1 MSTST
6 STFIDKKTYDAFY
19 NRAFKYYIELLDPT
33 ETTRLFVSDGFNPPA
48 SNLVVEQIEIN
59 QAQWDTWTASIR
71 LDDSIF
77 NNIDP
82 DVFDNGMVMKIKFG
96 KSFGDSV
103 NAFYGIVDS
112 VGPTRKGL
120 NKLSWEAQ
128 AKGFG
133 VVPNYTYT
141 DFQKAPP
148 PETLSTGA
156 VISNPSSIPFFA
168 NNLIKTFFQD
178 ANVMPLLDYTLEQR
192 MGPNFSLE
200 FVSDA
205 VTDFIPGIKSPLA
218 TASTLINIV
227 ARMSGAIWY
236 VDQNKKLQFR
246 YPYGDNQG
254 VIIKDYPE
262 DNDSGDYVSYIHPS
276 SSFSYQDST
285 RPEDGFAQQL
295 FAVAEET
302 NQIGMNTT
310 AISFTSL
317 ADKNLAFAVIPGV
330 TKFNNMTF
338 IMSKVG
344 AGTSEANPAIA
355 KVRGMIVTDNELSP
369 TGTVIANFSIPVASI
384 TDTPQPVIKI
394 DRPTFRDIQI
404 DKLHWII
411 FFGSGSS
418 DDNTV
423 RLWHDDDRT
432 TASTPDNPR
441 YTAMQFHRNGIDNK
455 KYLKRDWFVSA
466 QGPKY
471 SIAFATTNNMLVE
484 ASDPSS
490 IEKWSPGRPVQAR
503 VTIPSLKNIQAT
515 QQYLQILVSQTAQ
528 KIRNYGN
535 LKVSIP
541 NILIEP
547 GTEVQLVS
555 DKIRD
560 LYFDNNRVATVK
572 SVSYS
577 LDVQDYAIGS
587 KHCEVAL
594 RGYVSPF

>member
-1 MSTST
+1 MPLT
-6 STFIDKKTYDAFY
+6 DDQTYSIFY
-19 NRAFKYYIELLDPT
+19 NKPFKYYIELLDPT
-33 ETTRLFVSDGFNPPA
+33 EATRLYVSDGFNPSS
-48 SNLVVEQIEIN
+48 SNLVVEQIDIN
-59 QAQWDTWTASIR
+59 QAQWDTWTASIQV
-71 LDDSIF
+71 DDSVF

-82 DVFDNGMVMKIKFG
+82 DMFDNGMVMKIKFG

-112 VGPTRKGL
+112 VGPTRRGL
-120 NKLSWEAQ
+120 GKLSWQAE

-148 PETLSTGA
+148 PESLSTGA

-205 VTDFIPGIKSPLA
+205 VVDFIPGIKSPLA
-218 TASTLINIV
+218 TASALINIV

-254 VIIKDYPE
+254 VIITDSW
-262 DNDSGDYVSYIHPS
+262 NILDSGDYTAYLHPS
-276 SSFSYQDST
+276 SSFSYRDST
-285 RPEDGFAQQL
+285 RPEDGFANQL

-344 AGTSEANPAIA
+344 AGTDDANPAIA
-355 KVRGMIVTDNELSP
+355 KVRGMIVTDKEKSP
-369 TGTVIANFSIPVASI
+369 TGNVIANFSIPVSSI
-384 TDTPQPVIKI
+384 TDSPQPILKI

-404 DKLHWII
+404 DKLHWIV
-411 FFGSGSS
+411 FFGSGSG

-455 KYLKRDWFVSA
+455 RFLKRDWFVSA
-466 QGPKY
+466 QGPQY

-484 ASDPSS
+484 ASDPAS

-503 VTIPSLKNIQAT
+503 ATIPSLKNIQAT
-515 QQYLQILVSQTAQ
+515 QQYLQILVTQTSQA
-528 KIRNYGN
+528 IRNYGN
-535 LKVSIP
+535 LTVSIP

-547 GTEVQLVS
+547 GTEVQVVS
-555 DKIRD
+555 DRIRD

-572 SVSYS
+572 SVNYS
-577 LDVQDYAIGS
+577 LDVSDFSVGS
-587 KHCEVAL
+587 KHCEVSL
-594 RGYVSPF
+594 RGYRSPFE